1 MKNLLCII
9 NGVQKT
15 VITDSL
21 FLDAVLS
28 VKSKNPIYRLT
39 RNGVARVSVKHSS
52 NYNARKYRKCTVGG
66 ANWFLV
72 FDNAKN
78 MYFLLN
84 DRGLIGKNR
93 NIAMTNH
100 SITHCHSDIAY
111 NYYLIL
117 HRATLRYTVLRD
129 GKVAYSLAYSVARKS
144 FSKTI
149 EEIEALASFDNAL
162 HFYAKLNKDDKRK
175 FINTLISVDYT
186 INDI

>member
-1 MKNLLCII
+1 MKNLLCIV

-21 FLDAVLS
+21 FLEAVLS

-52 NYNARKYRKCTVGG
+52 NYNARKYRKYTVGG

-72 FDNAKN
+72 FDKIKDI
-78 MYFLLN
+78 YLLIN
-84 DRGLIGKNR
+84 YSGLIGKNHR
-93 NIAMTNH
+93 IIAMTNH
-100 SITHCHSDIAY
+100 NIMHYHSDIAH

-117 HRATLRYTVLRD
+117 HRDTLRYMILRN
-129 GKVAYSLAYSVARKS
+129 GRVAYSVARKS
-144 FSKTI
+144 LAKII
-149 EEIEALASFDNAL
+149 EEIEELASFDNAL
-162 HFYAKLNKDDKRK
+162 HFYAQLNKDDKRK